1 MRNKIRP
8 IRTKPVFRFKWT
20 KTRSKIYKF
29 LEENKSPIDVYD
41 MLSFLSSQKLNTNK
55 TTVYRILDL
64 FDEYGIVQR
73 IEFGEG
79 KARYE
84 LKRDDHHHLIC
95 TRCSRIQDFEDSHM
109 EDLIKE
115 VEKGKNFKVENHSF
129 ELFGVCSR
137 HN

>member
-1 MRNKIRP
+1 MFK
-8 IRTKPVFRFKWT
+8 FKWT

-29 LEENKSPIDVYD
+29 LGENKSPVDVFD
-41 MLSFLSSQKLNTNK
+41 ILNFLRSKRLNTNK
-55 TTVYRILDL
+55 TTAYRILDL

-95 TRCSRIQDFEDSHM
+95 TKCSRIQDFEDDYI
-109 EDLIKE
+109 EKLEKE
-115 VEKGKNFKVENHSF
+115 VLKNKNFKVDYHSL
-129 ELFGVCSR
+129 ELFGVCSK
-137 HN
+137 HH

>member
-1 MRNKIRP
+1 MKILN
-8 IRTKPVFRFKWT
+8 T
-20 KTRSKIYKF
+20 KTRREIYKF
-29 LEENKSPIDVYD
+29 LEGLKSPSLVNDI
-41 MLSFLSSQKLNTNK
+41 LEHLHSKALRTNK
-55 TTVYRILDL
+55 TTIYRNLDL
-64 FDEYGIVQR
+64 FEEEGLISK

-95 TRCSRIQDFEDSHM
+95 TKCSRIQDFEDSHM

-115 VEKGKNFKVENHSF
+115 VQKGKNFKVENHSF